1 MHIFVSSKCETNGTD
16 KTRMWYSSG
25 AASKALRILSSEVR
39 NVDVRS
45 E

>member
-25 AASKALRILSSEVR
+25 AASKALRILSSEVW